1 MRDRRYATIS
11 LAMKAGAVVSGE
23 TAVQEAV
30 RSSKACLIVLAEDA
44 SDNTKKKFCNKS
56 KFYCVPCIEFG
67 EKEMLGR
74 CIGKDQRS
82 VLAVTNES
90 LAKALKEEIRR
101 NLVDGENQDI

>member
-11 LAMKAGAVVSGE
+11 LAMKAGAVASGE
-23 TAVQEAV
+23 TAAEEAV
-30 RSSKACLIVLAEDA
+30 RGGKACLIVLAENA
-44 SDNTKKKFCNKS
+44 SDNTKKKFYNKS
-56 KFYCVPCIEFG
+56 KYYGVPCIQFG
-67 EKEMLGR
+67 EKERFGR

-90 LAKALKEEIRR
+90 LAKALEEEIRR